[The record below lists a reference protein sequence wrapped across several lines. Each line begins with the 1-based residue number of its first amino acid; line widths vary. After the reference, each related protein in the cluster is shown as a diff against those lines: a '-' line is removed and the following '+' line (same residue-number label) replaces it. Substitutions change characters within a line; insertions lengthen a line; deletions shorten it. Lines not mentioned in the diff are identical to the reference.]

1 MNHEEFFSKL
11 SDELKAKIKA
21 CQTREEM
28 MDLLK
33 SEKIDLDPD
42 VLETVSGGGRSCIGY
57 FCTRNRRS
65 QRDDAGLSGEALR
78 GSDF

>member
-1 MNHEEFFSKL
+1 
-11 SDELKAKIKA
+11 
-21 CQTREEM
+21 M

-65 QRDDAGLSGEALR
+65 QRDDAVLSGEALR